1 MSTAKELR
9 QKSPA
14 DLQQELLG
22 LCREQFNLRMARA
35 TGQAAKPD
43 QFTKVRRN
51 IARLKTI
58 RSEQLRNGPG
68 IQQGIQQ
75 GTQQGA
81 QSVEA
86 VAATPAVAKPV
97 KAAKA
102 ANAKTPG
109 AKVAT
114 KAKAPKKAAAKA
126 KE

>member
-22 LCREQFNLRMARA
+22 LRREQFNLRMARA
-35 TGQAAKPD
+35 TGQSAKPD

-58 RSEQLRNGPG
+58 RGEQLRTG
-68 IQQGIQQ
+68 
-75 GTQQGA
+75 
-81 QSVEA
+81 QSAAPVA
-86 VAATPAVAKPV
+86 AATPAEAKPAKVAK
-97 KAAKA
+97 AKSA
-102 ANAKTPG
+102 T

-114 KAKAPKKAAAKA
+114 KAKAPKKTAAAKA
-126 KE
+126 KG